1 MAQDYNPDLSASFD
15 ALQRPMPLP
24 EQPSGSIIG
33 SVDGTTNHP
42 EADELRHR
50 PHAFALMHGDDGAKV
65 AYGQLL
71 WRIDTIIIQLS
82 SVSIVSPT
90 ATLEGAGQTAIEGL
104 NVRVPTIGAADGE
117 AMSAGINFNDND
129 KKYHELGEYGDVY
142 LYWTTD
148 LDAVDDDDNH
158 VPANR
163 VDACWVQVGGD
174 PAEDELDAV
183 DATSSQTGFDR
194 TDDTTG
200 TFCPTEAQKVGTY
213 RVKLGTVN
221 EDEQVIQNHSSDVF
235 WSITL
240 VRRDGGH
247 ACTYTP

>member
-1 MAQDYNPDLSASFD
+1 MAELEDIPPTTYPDGSVIGSFD
-15 ALQRPMPLP
+15 AGTNPP
-24 EQPSGSIIG
+24 E
-33 SVDGTTNHP
+33 DP
-42 EADELRHR
+42 EILHR
-50 PHAFALMHGDDGAKV
+50 PHAFALMHGDGGAKV

-71 WRIDTIIIQLS
+71 WRLDTIIIQLS
-82 SVSIVSPT
+82 SVAGSSDT

-104 NVRVPTIGAADGE
+104 NVRVPTIGAADG
-117 AMSAGINFNDND
+117 ASMVAGLNT
-129 KKYHELGEYGDVY
+129 KYHELGEYGDVY

-148 LDAVDDDDNH
+148 LDAVDDADQH

-163 VDACWVQVGGD
+163 VDACWVQVGAT
-174 PAEDELDAV
+174 PAEDKLDAM
-183 DATSSQTGFDR
+183 DATSSQTAFDR
-194 TDDTTG
+194 ADDTTG
-200 TFCPTEAQKVGTY
+200 NFCPTEVQKVGTY

-221 EDEQVIQNHSSDVF
+221 EDEEIIQNHSSDVF

>member
-1 MAQDYNPDLSASFD
+1 MAELEDMSPTVYPDGSVIGSIDASGN
-15 ALQRPMPLP
+15 LP
-24 EQPSGSIIG
+24 ES
-33 SVDGTTNHP
+33 P
-42 EADELRHR
+42 ELLHR

-71 WRIDTIIIQLS
+71 WRIDTLIIELTS
-82 SVSIVSPT
+82 AASLGNSV
-90 ATLEGAGQTAIEGL
+90 AGAAQDAISVFNIE
-104 NVRVPTIGAADGE
+104 VPTIGAAGGD
-117 AMSAGINFNDND
+117 AMVAGLTT
-129 KKYHELGEYGDVY
+129 KYHELESYGDVY

-148 LDAVDDDDNH
+148 LDAEAMAD
-158 VPANR
+158 R

-183 DATSSQTGFDR
+183 GVGATAFDR

-200 TFCPTEAQKVGTY
+200 NFCPTEAQKVGTY

-221 EDEQVIQNHSSDVF
+221 EDAEIIQNHSSDVF

-240 VRRDGGH
+240 LKRTGGFV
-247 ACTYTP
+247 CTYTP